1 MAELK
6 TAAARSSAAA
16 EGAVREAQ
24 LAEMV
29 FKRAKADEE
38 RLRRSS
44 DLAKER
50 EEKKR
55 RKKKAADD
63 AEAAFGT
70 FMDTMAQVVPQPGAS
85 YGDAASTA
93 LVHGAEDGEEGD
105 GSVISGSHAASTVTV
120 HQQLAQGQTAQRL
133 SKRGPPNGITAT
145 PWPGRYLQ
153 GVLAKD
159 SNKIRNLLHNEVAEI
174 LFVLNPVRWN
184 DETLYGKP
192 CSVSGVRPRSL
203 AHRDLLLR
211 ALFRECPDVKPDDPI
226 DPSER
231 WNPHLLFSKIT
242 RKPIEARQPPIGGGT
257 GSRDPPMMSVAQ
269 ESTLCVS
276 GDAAAAATVVAVR
289 AVHQGIRL
297 KLTLPVTS
305 TLDDLKTELIESFG
319 WTVTPG
325 RVQVG
330 YLDNGEEYTLVSD
343 RTVQSLLATL
353 AAHPRS
359 ADAVTLVPTNS
370 GETKR
375 ERKRRLKEQ
384 NLPGSST
391 AVDFTPPVAAPGD
404 TQAAKKRQRT
414 TKKEE
419 PKEEEPPA
427 AVKEESPQVRHRKKK
442 GRAAK
447 KEEQLEQQQE
457 ADQGLRAQPVSAL
470 PLTDVEPG
478 VQASPKKT
486 LTKKKRKLQR
496 NKSAAAMD
504 GEDIA
509 PDCSASSESALGKRA
524 QREELDRR
532 EKLTTEERNAEAA
545 QAARVEGAIQ
555 RRSAKKSM
563 AAPPKSLVQDNA
575 AENPSLQAMRA
586 KIEAEVRARL
596 QQELREEAEA
606 AKKKEQQA
614 EAEAVEAKEKKA
626 EEHEKKKEAVTGD
639 EKEAE
644 AAKKQQAE
652 AEAAEAKKKKTE
664 ENEKKKEA
672 VTGDEEEAEDDNN
685 DEADAWWEGGEEER
699 DDAVRSEPEE
709 GDDAAVVKKRPAA
722 AATDEELGR

>member
-1 MAELK
+1 MADLK
-6 TAAARSSAAA
+6 TAAARTSAAA

-70 FMDTMAQVVPQPGAS
+70 FMDSMAAVVPAPDAS
-85 YGDAASTA
+85 YGGAAA
-93 LVHGAEDGEEGD
+93 PLLVHGAEDGEEGD
-105 GSVISGSHAASTVTV
+105 GSVISGSHVASTV
-120 HQQLAQGQTAQRL
+120 HPNQQLAHGQTAQRV
-133 SKRGPPNGITAT
+133 SKRGPPPGIAAT
-145 PWPGRYLQ
+145 PWPGRYLT

-174 LFVLNPVRWN
+174 LFMLNPGRWN

-192 CSVSGVRPRSL
+192 CQVAGVRPRSL

-211 ALFRECPDVKPDDPI
+211 ALFRDCPGVKPDDPI
-226 DPSER
+226 DPAER
-231 WNPHLLFSKIT
+231 WSPHLLLTKLT
-242 RKPIEARQPPIGGGT
+242 GRPIEARQPPIGGGT
-257 GSRDPPMMSVAQ
+257 GSRDPPMSVAQ
-269 ESTLCVS
+269 ESALCVRED
-276 GDAAAAATVVAVR
+276 GAAAGTTVAVK
-289 AVHQGIRL
+289 AVHNGLRL
-297 KLTLPVTS
+297 KMPLPVVC
-305 TLDDLKTELIESFG
+305 TLYDLKMEVIESFG

-343 RTVQSLLATL
+343 RTVQSFL
-353 AAHPRS
+353 AALAADPRS
-359 ADAVTLVPTNS
+359 ADAITLVPTMCG
-370 GETKR
+370 GETHKK
-375 ERKRRLKEQ
+375 EKKRRLKEE
-384 NLPGSST
+384 NLPSSSK
-391 AVDFTPPVAAPGD
+391 AADFAPPVAAAGD

-419 PKEEEPPA
+419 PKEERQPA
-427 AVKEESPQVRHRKKK
+427 VVKEESPQTRPRKKK

-447 KEEQLEQQQE
+447 KEEQPEQQQG
-457 ADQGLRAQPVSAL
+457 ADKGLRAPPVS
-470 PLTDVEPG
+470 TDADPG

-486 LTKKKRKLQR
+486 LTKKKKKLHH
-496 NKSAAAMD
+496 KSAATMD

-563 AAPPKSLVQDNA
+563 AAPPKSLVQNQA
-575 AENPSLQAMRA
+575 AESPSMQLQAMRA
-586 KIEAEVRARL
+586 QIEAEVRARL
-596 QQELREEAEA
+596 QQEFREEAEA
-606 AKKKEQQA
+606 AKKQQA

>member
-419 PKEEEPPA
+419 PKEERQPA
-427 AVKEESPQVRHRKKK
+427 VVKEESPQTRPRKKK

-447 KEEQLEQQQE
+447 KEEQPEQQQG
-457 ADQGLRAQPVSAL
+457 ADKGLRAPPVS
-470 PLTDVEPG
+470 TDADPG

-486 LTKKKRKLQR
+486 LTKKKKKLHH
-496 NKSAAAMD
+496 KSAATMD

-563 AAPPKSLVQDNA
+563 AAPPKSLVQNQA
-575 AENPSLQAMRA
+575 AESPSMQLQAMRA
-586 KIEAEVRARL
+586 QIEAEVRARL
-596 QQELREEAEA
+596 QQEFREEAEA
-606 AKKKEQQA
+606 AKKQQA